1 MNVVLWIVSSFLA
14 LAFLFAGGSKLAQS
28 KDLLAKRGMAYV
40 EDFSGTTVKLIGVAE
55 VLGALGLILPEATD
69 IAPVLTP
76 AAAFGL
82 AIVQAGAVFVH
93 LRRKESKIIPV
104 NIFLA
109 ALALFVGI
117 GRLVSG

>member
-82 AIVQAGAVFVH
+82 AIVQAGAVVVH
-93 LRRKESKIIPV
+93 LRRKENKVIPA

-109 ALALFVGI
+109 ALALFVGV
-117 GRLVSG
+117 GRLVAG